1 MSGRSRSPLAIV
13 LLATVSLGAAADARD
28 NRNYNNGYY
37 GGNNNYWENRRDAR
51 RVGAVAGVVAMGVAS
66 SAGNARVDNAYEDCA
81 EARAYGGYPANCEQ
95 QRYYDQRNARRGAV
109 VTGVAVGRT
118 ARIIAY

>member
-1 MSGRSRSPLAIV
+1 MSGRSFSLLAIV

-28 NRNYNNGYY
+28 NYNNGYY
-37 GGNNNYWENRRDAR
+37 NGNNSYWENRRDAR

-66 SAGNARVDNAYEDCA
+66 SAGNARVDNAYEDCTD
-81 EARAYGGYPANCEQ
+81 ARAYGGYPANCEQ